1 MLVSTPEMSSGTYTL
16 NYGGSVTGGT
26 FTNGKYGL
34 VTDGTYSGSSTIS
47 LSAKQ

>member
-26 FTNGKYGL
+26 FTNGNYGL
-34 VTDGTYSGSSTIS
+34 VTDGAYSGSSTIS